1 MFLGVT
7 QGPWWDSIFDGTLLG
22 PGFCSPSGGK
32 GKKGGGKGKD
42 CRAPQDNSAE
52 HEKSV
57 STGLHRGEKKLYV
70 GEGLFTKSVDIFNI
84 VQ

>member
-1 MFLGVT
+1 MVGFHLRWDPLGTWV
-7 QGPWWDSIFDGTLLG
+7 LLAIRG
-22 PGFCSPSGGK
+22 QR
-32 GKKGGGKGKD
+32 KGGGKGKD